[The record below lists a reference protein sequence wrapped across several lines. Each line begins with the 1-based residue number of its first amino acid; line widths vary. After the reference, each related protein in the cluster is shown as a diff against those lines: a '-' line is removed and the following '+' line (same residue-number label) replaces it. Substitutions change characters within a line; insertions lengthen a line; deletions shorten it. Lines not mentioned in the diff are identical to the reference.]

1 MPKLKLQL
9 ESIQVVSFAPGGGD
23 DGVEER
29 SLRCTVDTCVVTG
42 GIDSCWCS
50 EYNSCDCV

>member
-9 ESIQVVSFAPGGGD
+9 EALEVVTFDPGFEV
-23 DGVEER
+23 GVEEK

-42 GIDSCWCS
+42 GINSCWCS
-50 EYNSCDCV
+50 EYATCDCV